1 MQVQVH
7 PRRHHSL
14 RVRTVRVLQ
23 TGTRPRE
30 IGYGI
35 ISKTTQFRKRPRS
48 PMSLFLLASGAL
60 ATFVYF
66 SYSKTPYLEARG
78 KQTDNPIKDVTT
90 FVSHYTEP
98 DDGWSNPN
106 NIT

>member
-1 MQVQVH
+1 
-7 PRRHHSL
+7 
-14 RVRTVRVLQ
+14 
-23 TGTRPRE
+23 
-30 IGYGI
+30 
-35 ISKTTQFRKRPRS
+35 
-48 PMSLFLLASGAL
+48 MSLFLLASGAL
-60 ATFVYF
+60 ATFIYF

-106 NIT
+106 NLTTNLRHVKEIFSESGPYGVPRVYYTGPGNSKLVNYGRNLTSI